1 MNFLKPYFANADD
14 PDRNRSNRAPPSVP
28 TKYDAEIEKI
38 LYHRVVGTSKKNTK
52 TEFLVHLKGK
62 SAADEVLEKAKDICL
77 FDA

>member
-1 MNFLKPYFANADD
+1 MQMIRIK
-14 PDRNRSNRAPPSVP
+14 NRSKRAPPLVP
-28 TKYDAEIEKI
+28 TQYHAEIEKI
-38 LYHRVVGTSKKNTK
+38 LDHRVLGTSKKNTK